1 MAMVSMKMQ
10 PEVEEMPGQAEMDE
24 PSYPEGLCIKLEA
37 DQLKA
42 LGLTVAPRI
51 GTEMTITARVYV
63 KSASET
69 KTFEGVEPM
78 AELQITDMEIQS
90 GQARTDG
97 IATML
102 YGGMA

>member
-1 MAMVSMKMQ
+1 MAMVSMKME
-10 PEVEEMPGQAEMDE
+10 PEREEMPGQVEMDE

-51 GTEMTITARVYV
+51 GSDMTIMARVYV
-63 KSASET
+63 KAASET

-78 AELQITDMEIQS
+78 VELQITDMEIQPA
-90 GQARTDG
+90 QARVESA
-97 IATML
+97 ATML

>member
-1 MAMVSMKMQ
+1 MAMVSMKME
-10 PEVEEMPGQAEMDE
+10 PEVEEMPGQTEMDE

>member
-1 MAMVSMKMQ
+1 MAMVSMKME

-24 PSYPEGLCIKLEA
+24 SSYPEGLCIKLEA

-42 LGLTVAPRI
+42 LGMTVAPRI
-51 GTEMTITARVYV
+51 GTELTIMARVYV

-90 GQARTDG
+90 GHGRVDAA
-97 IATML
+97 ATML
-102 YGGMA
+102 YGGMS

>member
-1 MAMVSMKMQ
+1 MAMVSMKMA

-51 GTEMTITARVYV
+51 GTEMTIMAKVYV

-78 AELQITDMEIQS
+78 AELQITDIEIQS
-90 GQARTDG
+90 GQARNDAN
-97 IATML
+97 ATLL
-102 YGGMA
+102 YRGMS

>member
-1 MAMVSMKMQ
+1 MAMVSMKME
-10 PEVEEMPGQAEMDE
+10 PEVEEMPGQAEMGE

-51 GTEMTITARVYV
+51 GTEMTITAKVYV

-69 KTFEGVEPM
+69 KTFEGVDPM

>member
-1 MAMVSMKMQ
+1 MAMISMKME

-51 GTEMTITARVYV
+51 GTEMTITAKVYV

-78 AELQITDMEIQS
+78 AELQITDLEIQS
-90 GQARTDG
+90 SQARTDG

-102 YGGMA
+102 YGGMS

>member
-1 MAMVSMKMQ
+1 MAMVSMKME
-10 PEVEEMPGQAEMDE
+10 PEREEMPGQVEMDE